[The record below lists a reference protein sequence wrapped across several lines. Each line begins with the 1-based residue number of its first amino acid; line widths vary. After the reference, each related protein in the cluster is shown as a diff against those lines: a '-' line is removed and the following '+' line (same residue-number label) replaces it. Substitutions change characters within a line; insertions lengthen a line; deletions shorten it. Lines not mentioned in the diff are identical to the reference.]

1 MYRAIEE
8 IRYTYISVLH
18 RSVSSLYSST
28 AVNSTRT
35 SDSSTAADESPQEAN
50 EASLATEIYS
60 GESLEVNRKPSKA
73 EEKFQAEL
81 VGGIAGW
88 MTPKTTV
95 ETNKETATEVF
106 EEKNTLWNSED
117 AEFPEV
123 STLTSKSIRNETNGA
138 LYLSLFRTVLIKH
151 L

>member
-1 MYRAIEE
+1 M
-8 IRYTYISVLH
+8 
-18 RSVSSLYSST
+18 
-28 AVNSTRT
+28 NSTRT